1 MVWNSRYTLALL
13 AVIIALLIIIIALY
27 LDPIK
32 TSAGN
37 LLAQEYT
44 IQQQYLSPINY
55 STAEILSMTRTIYQ
69 DLAEYFSDVMATLNS
84 IYYYQRINATN
95 IISTINRNSTRIIKA
110 IVNTNTTI
118 VNSLYNVQ
126 NNIEN
131 NLTSE
136 INTVGNTV
144 YNAVINVSNYVADN
158 NTEIINSLNTIQS
171 EATMYYQLYG
181 APYTTIQQS
190 YTLFQFSNL
199 TLIASLLINLSIP
212 PGGNVTILC
221 YTVPGT
227 QISVPIYSTS
237 VTSPETITIRITNYP
252 CWEIVIQAPGST
264 LNWYSGVILYQG

>member
-13 AVIIALLIIIIALY
+13 AVIIALLVIIIALY

-32 TSAGN
+32 TSADD

-44 IQQQYLSPINY
+44 IQQQYLSPINH
-55 STAEILSMTRTIYQ
+55 SMTEALNITRAIYQ
-69 DLAEYFSDVMATLNS
+69 DLANYFGDVMATLNS

-136 INTVGNTV
+136 INTVGSAI

-199 TLIASLLINLSIP
+199 TLVASLLINLSIP
-212 PGGNVTILC
+212 LGGNVTILC
-221 YTVPGT
+221 YAVPGT
-227 QISVPIYSTS
+227 QISAPIYSTS
-237 VTSPETITIRITNYP
+237 ATSPETITIRITNYP